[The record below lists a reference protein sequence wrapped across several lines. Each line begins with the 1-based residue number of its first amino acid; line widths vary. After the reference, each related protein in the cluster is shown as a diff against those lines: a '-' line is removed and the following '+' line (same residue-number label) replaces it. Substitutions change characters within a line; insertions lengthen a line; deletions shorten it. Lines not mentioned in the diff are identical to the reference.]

1 MTTQI
6 SLGAQASRLRDIIID
21 LLILVPTLGTNSKS
35 EYSLYTRVL
44 ELQKIYD
51 ELDKI
56 NYELKMEN
64 Y

>member
-21 LLILVPTLGTNSKS
+21 LLILVPTLGTSSKS